1 MKIKEITRR
10 LIVDILYAA
19 LEDGDVG
26 FLKNAYD
33 ELKLH
38 DNKRIRKMRKN
49 WNKISSKAV
58 NTVYEDIIGII
69 VEEICQK
76 ANRGLLDDLMGYY
89 LKRFPDVQ
97 ERIDDFG
104 DDIEGLLD
112 HQTSIYPFVQE
123 RDEDEGEYRISAIN
137 DNFSESGSDYADFLK
152 RSLILLYAITTCKD
166 NSTGAHTYI
175 RKIQEQMFANYKD
188 EKFLFYDRQ
197 QKIANRIQWVKIIEG
212 DSCYFTR
219 FKTLF
224 IQDMRRLFSQVYD
237 IAPEKMEEYIL
248 DEIIGMGGELHE
260 YKNTLYK
267 LNPIGIREMMDSICK
282 KLHVNTLEILDSANR
297 EKYIRTI
304 KEIFEKW
311 CRNEMANIGYDYNYD
326 LGTGINEP
334 VGIDELDLERCV
346 SEVAAA
352 FLFQCYVEI
361 QQGIWDEYYKNFS
374 FDSKAEVMEE
384 LYEKCSRLNDENIQ
398 YRKKIQSYE
407 EADSLRKKQQN
418 KKAKELDKQYT
429 EKVAL
434 LEKQIG
440 EQALLQE
447 NMREYIRLVE
457 AAGDKAIKAEE
468 ADYVKIFNHKIVF
481 VGGAPETKSRLK
493 AVFRTAAFIKDENMP
508 VPAKADLIVLLA
520 GNTDHALYYKY
531 IGAAREKR
539 IKVIYCNKT
548 EIESVTAQVCNSL

>member
-1 MKIKEITRR
+1 
-10 LIVDILYAA
+10 
-19 LEDGDVG
+19 
-26 FLKNAYD
+26 
-33 ELKLH
+33 
-38 DNKRIRKMRKN
+38 
-49 WNKISSKAV
+49 
-58 NTVYEDIIGII
+58 
-69 VEEICQK
+69 
-76 ANRGLLDDLMGYY
+76 
-89 LKRFPDVQ
+89 
-97 ERIDDFG
+97 
-104 DDIEGLLD
+104 
-112 HQTSIYPFVQE
+112 
-123 RDEDEGEYRISAIN
+123 
-137 DNFSESGSDYADFLK
+137 
-152 RSLILLYAITTCKD
+152 
-166 NSTGAHTYI
+166 
-175 RKIQEQMFANYKD
+175 
-188 EKFLFYDRQ
+188 
-197 QKIANRIQWVKIIEG
+197 
-212 DSCYFTR
+212 
-219 FKTLF
+219 
-224 IQDMRRLFSQVYD
+224 
-237 IAPEKMEEYIL
+237 
-248 DEIIGMGGELHE
+248 
-260 YKNTLYK
+260 
-267 LNPIGIREMMDSICK
+267 
-282 KLHVNTLEILDSANR
+282 
-297 EKYIRTI
+297 
-304 KEIFEKW
+304 
-311 CRNEMANIGYDYNYD
+311 MANIGYDYNYD

-352 FLFQCYVEI
+352 FLFQCYVES

>member
-123 RDEDEGEYRISAIN
+123 RDEEDETDAWHLVSVSY
-137 DNFSESGSDYADFLK
+137 DNFPESGSDYIDFLK
-152 RSLILLYAITTCKD
+152 RSLILLYGITVCEK
-166 NSTGAHTYI
+166 NKSKVYI
-175 RKIQEQMFANYKD
+175 RKFQDQMYEHYKD
-188 EKFLFYDRQ
+188 MRFMFYDRQ
-197 QKIANRIQWVKIIEG
+197 QIIGNMINWLKNVEEEEDFDLAAEAFVAEMRKKIQE
-212 DSCYFTR
+212 
-219 FKTLF
+219 
-224 IQDMRRLFSQVYD
+224 VYE
-237 IAPEKMEEYIL
+237 IAPEKVEEFIL
-248 DEIIGMGGELHE
+248 EQILCRDDELYACG
-260 YKNTLYK
+260 NTLYNLK
-267 LNPIGIREMMDSICK
+267 PIEIGETLGNICK
-282 KLHVNTLEILDSANR
+282 KFHMNSLEIYDDDNR
-297 EKYIRTI
+297 LLYIDTI
-304 KEIFEKW
+304 RGIFENW
-311 CRNEMANIGYDYNYD
+311 CKNKLASLM
-326 LGTGINEP
+326 
-334 VGIDELDLERCV
+334 LEQESDSFMKFDGRDVVRCV

-352 FLFQCYVEI
+352 FLFQCYVES
-361 QQGIWDEYYKNFS
+361 QQGIWDEYYQNFS
-374 FDSKAEVMEE
+374 FYNRAEAMEE
-384 LYEKCSRLNDENIQ
+384 LYEKCSHLNDENIQ
-398 YRKKIQSYE
+398 YRKKIRSYK
-407 EADSLRKKQQN
+407 EADSLRRKQQ
-418 KKAKELDKQYT
+418 KESDRQYT
-429 EKVAL
+429 EKIAL

-440 EQALLQE
+440 EQVMLQE
-447 NMREYIRLVE
+447 NMGEYIRLVE
-457 AAGDKAIKAEE
+457 AAGDDAIKVEE
-468 ADYVKIFNHKIVF
+468 ADYVKIYNHKIAF
-481 VGGAPETKSRLK
+481 VGGEPETVSKLK
-493 AVFRTAAFIKDENMP
+493 AVFRTAAFIKNENMP
-508 VPAKADLIVLLA
+508 VPEKADLIVLLA

-531 IGAAREKR
+531 IGVAREKT

>member
-152 RSLILLYAITTCKD
+152 RSLILLYAITACKEK
-166 NSTGAHTYI
+166 GAGVYTYI
-175 RKIQEQMFANYKD
+175 GKFQKQMLSHYKASR
-188 EKFLFYDRQ
+188 FLFYARQ
-197 QKIANRIQWVKIIEG
+197 QKIGYRIQWLKNKKVNKTFDSDSQYFIIH
-212 DSCYFTR
+212 
-219 FKTLF
+219 
-224 IQDMRRLFSQVYD
+224 MRNLFSMVYEM
-237 IAPEKMEEYIL
+237 APEKMEEFIL
-248 DEIIGMGGELHE
+248 DEVLCMGDELQE
-260 YKNTLYK
+260 YNNTLYN
-267 LNPIGIREMMDSICK
+267 LNPIGIGEMMGSICK
-282 KLHVNTLEILDSANR
+282 KLHMNSLEILDSTNR
-297 EKYIRTI
+297 KKYIGAI
-304 KEIFEKW
+304 KEIFEEW
-311 CRNEMANIGYDYNYD
+311 CRNEMGNIRFEYCNGLATGSHKIDKLD
-326 LGTGINEP
+326 LGK
-334 VGIDELDLERCV
+334 CV

-352 FLFQCYVEI
+352 FLFQCYVES
-361 QQGIWDEYYKNFS
+361 QQGIWDDYYKNFS

-418 KKAKELDKQYT
+418 KKAKESDRQYT
-429 EKVAL
+429 EKIAL

-440 EQALLQE
+440 ERAMLQE
-447 NMREYIRLVE
+447 NMGEYIRLVE
-457 AAGDKAIKAEE
+457 AAGDDAIKAEE
-468 ADYVKIFNHKIVF
+468 ADYVKIYNNKIAF
-481 VGGAPETKSRLK
+481 VGGAPENVSKLK

>member
-38 DNKRIRKMRKN
+38 DNKRIGKMRKN

-97 ERIDDFG
+97 ER
-104 DDIEGLLD
+104 
-112 HQTSIYPFVQE
+112 
-123 RDEDEGEYRISAIN
+123 DEDEGEHRISAIN

-166 NSTGAHTYI
+166 NSTGSHTYI

-212 DSCYFTR
+212 DSCYFAR

-248 DEIIGMGGELHE
+248 DELIGMRGELHE

-352 FLFQCYVEI
+352 FLFQCYVES

-407 EADSLRKKQQN
+407 EADLLRKKQQN

-434 LEKQIG
+434 LEKQIE

-493 AVFRTAAFIKDENMP
+493 AVFNKSEFINDESMP
-508 VPAKADLIVLLA
+508 IQKKTDLIVLLA